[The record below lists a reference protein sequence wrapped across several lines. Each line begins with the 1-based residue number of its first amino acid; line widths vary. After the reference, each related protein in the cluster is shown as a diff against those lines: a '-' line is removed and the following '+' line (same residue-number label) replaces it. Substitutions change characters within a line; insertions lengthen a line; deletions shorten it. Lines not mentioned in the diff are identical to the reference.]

1 MFRHIVVGA
10 AGTHEGK
17 DAAALGAG
25 IAEATGSELTL
36 VRAVDCPASDAPPGG
51 SSARRRALHQLS
63 ELRELYAPGAKI
75 ELIRSDDAAAAL
87 RAFSD
92 RADADLVVI
101 GSSRSALPG
110 RCAVST
116 TGRQLLD
123 RLPIAVAIARRGL
136 GQSGAR
142 LDGVAVGYDG
152 GAESESARAFAQELA
167 AAADAE
173 LLIETIYELPTA
185 ALAMAGPAPLE
196 PIEDP
201 RAAERRTALAVAE
214 RALAS
219 ALPNAR
225 MGVCVGEAGPALR
238 RASEGADLMVIG
250 SRRCG
255 PTAGTILGGAGEW
268 LASDCGCSLI
278 VLPRH
283 AVEVSGRAR

>member
-10 AGTHEGK
+10 AGTREGQ
-17 DAAALGAG
+17 DAVALGAG

-36 VRAVDCPASDAPPGG
+36 VRAVAFPASDARASGY
-51 SSARRRALHQLS
+51 SARRRALHQLS
-63 ELRELYAPGAKI
+63 EVRDLYAPGANI

-92 RADADLVVI
+92 RSHADLVVI
-101 GSSRSALPG
+101 GSSGSASPG

-116 TGRQLLD
+116 TGRHLLD

-136 GQSGAR
+136 SQRGAR
-142 LDGVAVGYDG
+142 LDGIAVGYDG
-152 GAESESARAFAQELA
+152 GAESESARALAEELA
-167 AAADAE
+167 AATGAE
-173 LLIETIYELPTA
+173 LLIETIYELPAA
-185 ALAMAGPAPLE
+185 ALASAGSVPAE
-196 PIEDP
+196 PIDDP

-219 ALPNAR
+219 ASPHAR
-225 MGVCVGEAGPALR
+225 MGVCVGEPGRELR
-238 RASEGADLMVIG
+238 RASEAADLMVIG

-255 PTAGTILGGAGEW
+255 PMARTMLGSAGER

-278 VLPRH
+278 VLPRQAVDVH
-283 AVEVSGRAR
+283 ARAR